1 MLSGRDSRL
10 GASNLLCHHAFM
22 FGLLA
27 PWLARRR
34 PEGERRHWAWL
45 FGFVRPRARAM
56 GGVLV
61 LSVIASSLVLLQPL
75 LVKRLID
82 DGLIARS
89 HEVLWTTALFMLLAG
104 LAATLLAGLNRYLHT
119 RLSAAVLFDLRHDVF
134 AHLQRLSPSFWAR
147 WRTGDVMS
155 RLDGDMAEIRRFAVD
170 SLFAVL
176 SNLLGLVGA
185 VGWMLWLSWELTLL
199 VALLLPLEWWWLRR
213 MRPRVA
219 EGARSLR
226 ERSGDVSSFFVE
238 VLPALKFV
246 QASRQEAREARR
258 LDGLHAGYLS
268 SLLRLQI
275 IEFVTHAVPGQLT
288 AWTRALAFLI
298 GGAWVIDGQWALGS
312 LVAFST
318 YLGMAS
324 GPVNSLLGWY
334 VGLQKVRV
342 SLERVAGLRDEPVGV
357 SDPAEPRPLPS
368 PLRGELRLDGVVFA
382 HPGRGEPV
390 LAGASAVIP
399 AGACVALTG
408 ASGAGKSTLID
419 LLLRHHD
426 PQAGAVTLDGVDL
439 RQLAL
444 ADLRRAVAVVSQD
457 IVLFRAPLLENLRYA
472 CPDADETSV
481 AQAAQRAGL
490 SDWIAT
496 LPEGLHTT
504 VGERGQTLS
513 GGQRQR
519 IAIARALL
527 QDPAVLVL
535 DEATSALDEAMEAQI
550 LAQIDTCF
558 AGRTRLI
565 VSHRPSAWAGCSLRL
580 HLAGGRIEV
589 QTREDAEAP
598 HG

>member
-1 MLSGRDSRL
+1 
-10 GASNLLCHHAFM
+10 M

-27 PWLARRR
+27 PLLARRR
-34 PEGERRHWAWL
+34 PESERRHWVWL
-45 FGFVRPRARAM
+45 FGFVRPRWRAM
-56 GGVLV
+56 AVVLALSV
-61 LSVIASSLVLLQPL
+61 LSSALVLLQPL

-82 DGLIARS
+82 DGLIARNQT
-89 HEVLWTTALFMLLAG
+89 VLWTTALAMLVAG
-104 LAATLLAGLNRYLHT
+104 LAATLLAGFNRYRHT
-119 RLSAAVLFDLRHDVF
+119 QLSAAVLFDLRHDVF
-134 AHLQRLSPSFWAR
+134 AHLQRLSPAFWAR
-147 WRTGDVMS
+147 RRTGDVMS
-155 RLDGDMAEIRRFAVD
+155 RLDGDVAEIQRFAVD
-170 SLFAVL
+170 SLFAL
-176 SNLLGLVGA
+176 WSNLLGLLGA
-185 VGWMLWLSWELTLL
+185 VGWMLWLSWKLSLV

-219 EGARSLR
+219 EGTRTLR

-258 LDGLHAGYLS
+258 LDGLHGAYLS
-268 SLLRLQI
+268 SLLRLQVL
-275 IEFVTHAVPGQLT
+275 EFATHAVPGQLT
-288 AWTRALAFLI
+288 AWTRALAFLV

-342 SLERVAGLRDEPVGV
+342 SLDRVAELRDEPVAV
-357 SDPAEPRPLPS
+357 SDPAEPRPLPA

-382 HPGRGEPV
+382 HPGRSEPV
-390 LAGASAVIP
+390 LSGASALIP

-426 PQAGAVTLDGVDL
+426 PQAGTVTLDGIDL
-439 RQLAL
+439 RQFAL
-444 ADLRRAVAVVSQD
+444 AELRRAVAVVSQD

-472 CPDADETSV
+472 CPQASEAAV
-481 AQAAQRAGL
+481 AQATQRAGL
-490 SDWIAT
+490 GEWIAS

-535 DEATSALDEAMEAQI
+535 DEATSAVDEAMEAQI
-550 LAQIDTCF
+550 LAQIDACF
-558 AGRTRLI
+558 AGRTRLV
-565 VSHRPSAWAGCSLRL
+565 VSHRPSAWAGCSL
-580 HLAGGRIEV
+580 HLQLSDGRIAV
-589 QTREDAEAP
+589 RAAAMAGAA

>member
-1 MLSGRDSRL
+1 ML
-10 GASNLLCHHAFM
+10 
-22 FGLLA
+22 GLLLA
-27 PWLARRR
+27 LLARQR
-34 PEGERRHWAWL
+34 PESERRHWAWL
-45 FGFVRPRARAM
+45 FGCVRPRLRAM
-56 GGVLV
+56 SGVLA
-61 LSVIASSLVLLQPL
+61 LSVLASGLVLLQPL
-75 LVKRLID
+75 LIKRLID

-89 HEVLWTTALFMLLAG
+89 HDVLWSTAALMLLAG
-104 LAATLLAGLNRYLHT
+104 LAATLLAGLNRYWHT
-119 RLSAAVLFDLRHDVF
+119 QLSAAVLFDLRHDLF

-155 RLDGDMAEIRRFAVD
+155 RLDGDMAEVQRFAVD

-185 VGWMLWLSWELTLL
+185 VGWMLWLSWELTLV
-199 VALLLPLEWWWLRR
+199 VALLLPLEWWWLRH

-219 EGARSLR
+219 EGTRALR
-226 ERSGDVSSFFVE
+226 ERSGDVSSFLVE

-246 QASRQEAREARR
+246 QASRQESREARR
-258 LDGLHAGYLS
+258 LDGLHAAYLS

-298 GGAWVIDGQWALGS
+298 GGAWIIDGQWALGS
-312 LVAFST
+312 LIAFST
-318 YLGMAS
+318 YLGMAV

-342 SLERVAGLRDEPVGV
+342 SLGRVAVLRDEPVTV
-357 SDPAEPRPLPS
+357 TDPAVPQALPV
-368 PLRGELRLDGVVFA
+368 PLRGELRLEAVVFTHA
-382 HPGRGEPV
+382 GGREPV
-390 LAGASAVIP
+390 LAGATAWIP
-399 AGACVALTG
+399 AGARVALTG

-426 PQAGAVTLDGVDL
+426 PQAGAVRLDGIAL
-439 RQLAL
+439 PQLAL

-457 IVLFRAPLLENLRYA
+457 IVLFSAPLLENLRYS
-472 CPDADETSV
+472 CPEASEAQVS
-481 AQAAQRAGL
+481 QAAERAGL
-490 SDWIAT
+490 ADWIAT
-496 LPEGLHTT
+496 LPQGLHTT

-527 QDPAVLVL
+527 QAPTVLVL
-535 DEATSALDEAMEAQI
+535 DEATSAVDEAMEAQI
-550 LAQIDTCF
+550 LAQIDRCF
-558 AGRTRLI
+558 AGQTRI
-565 VSHRPSAWAGCSLRL
+565 VVSHRPSAWAGCSLRL
-580 HLAGGRIEV
+580 HLVNGRIDVHQPEGMEV
-589 QTREDAEAP
+589 A

>member
-1 MLSGRDSRL
+1 MI
-10 GASNLLCHHAFM
+10 A
-22 FGLLA
+22 LLA
-27 PWLARRR
+27 PLLARRR
-34 PEGERRHWAWL
+34 PDRERQHWAWL
-45 FGFVRPRARAM
+45 LGFLRPRTRAM
-56 GGVLV
+56 AGVLA
-61 LSVIASSLVLLQPL
+61 LSVLASALVLLQPL

-89 HEVLWTTALFMLLAG
+89 HTVLWGTAGLMLLAG
-104 LAATLLAGLNRYLHT
+104 LAATLLAGFNRYRHT
-119 RLSAAVLFDLRHDVF
+119 QLSAGVLFDLRHDLF
-134 AHLQRLSPSFWAR
+134 AHLQRLSPAFWAR
-147 WRTGDVMS
+147 RRTGDVMS
-155 RLDGDMAEIRRFAVD
+155 RLDGDMAEIQRFAVD

-176 SNLLGLVGA
+176 SNLLGLLGA
-185 VGWMLWLSWELTLL
+185 LGWMLWLSWELSL
-199 VALLLPLEWWWLRR
+199 VVAVMLPLEWWWLRR

-219 EGARSLR
+219 EATRSLR
-226 ERSGDVSSFFVE
+226 EHSGAVSSFFVE
-238 VLPALKFV
+238 VLPAIKFV

-268 SLLRLQI
+268 SLLRLQV
-275 IEFVTHAVPGQLT
+275 IEFATHAVPGQLT

-342 SLERVAGLRDEPVGV
+342 SLERVAELRDEPVGV
-357 SDPAEPRPLPS
+357 RDPAQPVPLPA
-368 PLRGELRLDGVVFA
+368 PLRGELRLDAVVFA
-382 HPGRGEPV
+382 HPGGGGPV

-426 PQAGAVTLDGVDL
+426 PQAGAVLLDGVDL
-439 RQLAL
+439 RRLAL

-457 IVLFRAPLLENLRYA
+457 LVLFRASLLDNLRYA
-472 CPDADETSV
+472 RPEADEPAV

-490 SDWIAT
+490 GDWIAT

-535 DEATSALDEAMEAQI
+535 DEATSAVEEAMEAQV
-550 LAQIDTCF
+550 LAQIDACF
-558 AGRTRLI
+558 VGRTRLI
-565 VSHRPSAWAGCSLRL
+565 VSHRPSAWAGCALRL
-580 HLAGGRIEV
+580 HLAGGRLEV
-589 QTREDAEAP
+589 MPLPGVEPT

>member
-1 MLSGRDSRL
+1 
-10 GASNLLCHHAFM
+10 M

-27 PWLARRR
+27 PLLARRR
-34 PEGERRHWAWL
+34 PERERRHWSWL

-56 GGVLV
+56 SGVLA
-61 LSVIASSLVLLQPL
+61 LSVIASALVLLQPL

-89 HEVLWTTALFMLLAG
+89 HEVLWTTALFMLVTG

-119 RLSAAVLFDLRHDVF
+119 KLSAAVLFDLRHDVF

-147 WRTGDVMS
+147 WRTGDVMA
-155 RLDGDMAEIRRFAVD
+155 RLDGDMSEIQRFAVD
-170 SLFAVL
+170 SLFAVV

-185 VGWMLWLSWELTLL
+185 VAWMLWLSWELTLL

-213 MRPRVA
+213 MRPRLA
-219 EGARSLR
+219 DHTRDLR
-226 ERSGDVSSFFVE
+226 GRSGDVTSFFVE
-238 VLPALKFV
+238 VLPAIKFV
-246 QASRQEAREARR
+246 QASRQEAREAQR

-268 SLLRLQI
+268 SLLRLQVL
-275 IEFVTHAVPGQLT
+275 EFATHAVPGQLT

-342 SLERVAGLRDEPVGV
+342 SLDRVAELRDEPVAV
-357 SDPAEPRPLPS
+357 SDPDDPLPLPLPA
-368 PLRGELRLDGVVFA
+368 PLRGELRLEGVVFA
-382 HPGRGEPV
+382 HSGLGEPV
-390 LAGASAVIP
+390 LDGASVVIP
-399 AGACVALTG
+399 AGERVALTG

-426 PQAGAVTLDGVDL
+426 PQRGAVTLDGTDL
-439 RQLAL
+439 RHLAL
-444 ADLRRAVAVVSQD
+444 AELRRAVAVVSQD
-457 IVLFRAPLLENLRYA
+457 IVMFRAPLLENIRYA
-472 CPDADETSV
+472 CPDADETQV
-481 AQAAQRAGL
+481 QQAAERAGL
-490 SDWIAT
+490 GEWIAT
-496 LPEGLHTT
+496 LPDGLHTP

-527 QDPAVLVL
+527 QDPAVLIL
-535 DEATSALDEAMEAQI
+535 DEATSAVDEAMEAQI
-550 LAQIDTCF
+550 LAQIDDCF
-558 AGRTRLI
+558 AGRTRI
-565 VSHRPSAWAGCSLRL
+565 VVSHRPSAWVGCALLL
-580 HLAGGRIEV
+580 HLAQGRIEV
-589 QTREDAEAP
+589 RSPVVEGA